1 MVQQILKMSD
11 PEIVAHGTGIAFNL
25 ETTGGA
31 TRLVIPNADLSK
43 VLQFFASI
51 AVLTDD
57 GDAPPSGDL
66 FPIRLSGLGYQ
77 ESEAPDMSMLIAKI
91 GAISLALE
99 IPSSELEKTAQKL
112 LMTASKRKP
121 GSRAN

>member
-1 MVQQILKMSD
+1 MIQQILKMSD
-11 PEIVAHGTGIAFNL
+11 AEIVAHGTGIAFNL
-25 ETTGGA
+25 ETTGGTA
-31 TRLVIPNADLSK
+31 RLVIPNADLSK

-57 GDAPPSGDL
+57 GEAPPAGDL
-66 FPIRLSGLGYQ
+66 FPIRLSGLGFQ
-77 ESEAPDMSMLIAKI
+77 ESEAPDMSLLIAKI

-99 IPSSELEKTAQKL
+99 IPSNELERAAQKL
-112 LMTASKRKP
+112 LLAASKRVP

>member
-1 MVQQILKMSD
+1 MVQQILKMSE

-25 ETTGGA
+25 ETTGGTA
-31 TRLVIPNADLSK
+31 RLVIPNADLSK

-51 AVLTDD
+51 ATLTDD
-57 GDAPPSGDL
+57 GEAPPSGDL

-77 ESEAPDMSMLIAKI
+77 ESETPDMSLLIAKV

-99 IPSSELEKTAQKL
+99 IPSSELERTAQKL
-112 LMTASKRKP
+112 LLTARKRET
-121 GSRAN
+121 GSRAH